1 MIDKLRLPLIKY
13 SKIIVTPE
21 TVNDDKYTQK
31 ITLFYK
37 DLRDKEFDRIFIIRA
52 EDDTLVVSNN
62 DEFFFAITADRITVA
77 SDKEFFIYEEL
88 FKTMYSHFMERLSP
102 PLERE
107 AVSDKNLADEIF
119 DALKFYG
126 IKPMF
131 SLESTSLKVYVD
143 QLVEFSNNTLVNM
156 GVTHYGVANQIKEHF
171 PISETAEPL
180 TKQRY
185 FFVMTKNIVENIE
198 KGNISIFENFD
209 DLNLSKEKRFS
220 RLASFNKNMRAIWK
234 AAAAMGA
241 EGVLF
246 VTDSEKESF
255 SLQIQLVDGKHRVF
269 AKSALEGVFSK
280 KDLETKAIKQLIK
293 EVKAEFSTYA
303 VDAKNRFTIQPIKTS
318 FLIEG
323 KTIMFKQTFKDHLHL
338 DVNEHIET
346 GLRHG
351 IKTAPLSAKHFG
363 QKGDQTMN
371 THEILTAIDKCG
383 LTPSLCIEFL
393 FESILIDQTV
403 WLDKEALSQ
412 LKIGPY
418 HQDAKYETIWSPGCP
433 RDLMNRRH
441 FFVLTKKIVTAI
453 ENGVLDISF
462 NSLHNMGASLTE
474 EHRNSKLS
482 YFKKAILNVWEK
494 AVESDVE
501 TMVLTTNLEK
511 EASELQV
518 YLLDDNSKVL
528 MKGCIENLY
537 APSDLN
543 RETIKTLKKEFIFF
557 TTDAVNYFTVQKARE
572 GYDRSSP
579 TELGSE
585 TFSATT
591 ENNNQLAKESL
602 DRLTSNISTKTITS
616 MITNNA
622 LSQHK
627 QVALVNCFYT
637 WDGQC
642 DEDVI
647 TQGILDRYAA
657 MGAPLI
663 GVKLVRKNLYN
674 VVVLGIFESHEDC
687 PKILFDFSV
696 KPYTCAD
703 HISDNLFFH
712 TEEINFLKTWLM
724 ENFYHTK

>member
-21 TVNDDKYTQK
+21 TVNDDKYIQK

-88 FKTMYSHFMERLSP
+88 FKTMYSNFMERLSP

-143 QLVEFSNNTLVNM
+143 QLVEFSNTTLVNM

-318 FLIEG
+318 FLIKG

-351 IKTAPLSAKHFG
+351 IKTAPLSAKHFAETVTQNDG
-363 QKGDQTMN
+363 TPVKTM
-371 THEILTAIDKCG
+371 
-383 LTPSLCIEFL
+383 
-393 FESILIDQTV
+393 
-403 WLDKEALSQ
+403 
-412 LKIGPY
+412 
-418 HQDAKYETIWSPGCP
+418 
-433 RDLMNRRH
+433 
-441 FFVLTKKIVTAI
+441 
-453 ENGVLDISF
+453 
-462 NSLHNMGASLTE
+462 
-474 EHRNSKLS
+474 
-482 YFKKAILNVWEK
+482 
-494 AVESDVE
+494 
-501 TMVLTTNLEK
+501 
-511 EASELQV
+511 
-518 YLLDDNSKVL
+518 
-528 MKGCIENLY
+528 
-537 APSDLN
+537 
-543 RETIKTLKKEFIFF
+543 
-557 TTDAVNYFTVQKARE
+557 
-572 GYDRSSP
+572 
-579 TELGSE
+579 
-585 TFSATT
+585 
-591 ENNNQLAKESL
+591 
-602 DRLTSNISTKTITS
+602 TS
-616 MITNNA
+616 MIANNA
-622 LSQHK
+622 LTQQK
-627 QVALVNCFYT
+627 QIALVNCFYT

-657 MGAPLI
+657 MEAPLI

-696 KPYTCAD
+696 KPYICAD

>member
-1 MIDKLRLPLIKY
+1 
-13 SKIIVTPE
+13 
-21 TVNDDKYTQK
+21 
-31 ITLFYK
+31 
-37 DLRDKEFDRIFIIRA
+37 
-52 EDDTLVVSNN
+52 
-62 DEFFFAITADRITVA
+62 
-77 SDKEFFIYEEL
+77 
-88 FKTMYSHFMERLSP
+88 
-102 PLERE
+102 
-107 AVSDKNLADEIF
+107 
-119 DALKFYG
+119 
-126 IKPMF
+126 
-131 SLESTSLKVYVD
+131 
-143 QLVEFSNNTLVNM
+143 
-156 GVTHYGVANQIKEHF
+156 
-171 PISETAEPL
+171 
-180 TKQRY
+180 
-185 FFVMTKNIVENIE
+185 
-198 KGNISIFENFD
+198 
-209 DLNLSKEKRFS
+209 
-220 RLASFNKNMRAIWK
+220 
-234 AAAAMGA
+234 
-241 EGVLF
+241 
-246 VTDSEKESF
+246 
-255 SLQIQLVDGKHRVF
+255 
-269 AKSALEGVFSK
+269 
-280 KDLETKAIKQLIK
+280 
-293 EVKAEFSTYA
+293 
-303 VDAKNRFTIQPIKTS
+303 
-318 FLIEG
+318 
-323 KTIMFKQTFKDHLHL
+323 MFKRDLKNHLHL

-346 GLRHG
+346 GPLHG
-351 IKTAPLSAKHFG
+351 IKTAPLSAKHFK

-462 NSLHNMGASLTE
+462 NSLHHMGASLTE

-482 YFKKAILNVWEK
+482 YFKKAILNVWEQ

-501 TMVLTTNLEK
+501 AMVLTTNLEK